1 VDPAAVL
8 FGSTRRRVL
17 ALLLGH
23 PDEAYYLR
31 QLVRLTGTAVGA
43 AQRELELLT
52 AARLVKR
59 SVQGRQVY
67 FQANR
72 EASIF
77 PELRGLF
84 AKTAGLMDILRE
96 GLAPLGDRLR
106 VAFVFG
112 SAARGELSAV
122 SDIDLLVIGEAE
134 FQEVVSAVTGVQER
148 LGRDV
153 NPTVYPPVEFRA
165 KVRARHHFLTNVL
178 NGPRLFV
185 AGGEN
190 ELVGLAWRRSNEKS
204 RRRRSPA
211 RSGRRA

>member
-1 VDPAAVL
+1 
-8 FGSTRRRVL
+8 VL

-23 PDEAYYLR
+23 ADEAYYLR

-52 AARLVKR
+52 GAGLVKR
-59 SVQGRQVY
+59 SVRGRQVY

-84 AKTAGLMDILRE
+84 AKTAGLIDILRE
-96 GLAPLGDRLR
+96 GLAPFGDQLR

-112 SAARGELSAV
+112 SAARGELSAA
-122 SDIDLLVIGEAE
+122 SDVDLLIVGEAE
-134 FQEVVSAVTGVQER
+134 FQEVVSALAGAQER
-148 LGRDV
+148 LRRDV
-153 NPTVYPPVEFRA
+153 NPTVYPADEFHA
-165 KVRARHHFLTNVL
+165 KVRAGQHFLTKVL

-185 AGGEN
+185 VGGEH
-190 ELVGLAWRRSNEKS
+190 ELVGLARGRLDDKS
-204 RRRRSPA
+204 RGQRRRRSPT
-211 RSGRRA
+211 RSGRQA